1 MKRYFSLLLLFV
13 LSSTLLSAQSRN
25 KKTVEYSGFFDS
37 YYWRGPWSFT
47 AGVSVPLYSGD
58 FCDELD
64 CNEINPGFLFGVGYK
79 VWPRV
84 FFGGEIHS
92 FQLAATSNKQS
103 PYLSMT
109 SNVIG
114 MKLFGRF
121 YLREDIIHRHSQ
133 INNKPKVFKPYF
145 LLGLNPLYSN
155 SELIESD
162 NSLDNSGAFVLA
174 VPVGIGF
181 SFDFSRRLSAIL
193 EVHGNYTIGDNIDGI
208 VAGASS
214 DAFIMAEVKIQYSP
228 WAKRLK
234 PKKVHFDGPA
244 SSSPASG
251 SKTETTSAP
260 APYTPPPAGE
270 ETTEEEPIEEEP
282 VEDIPDD
289 NQYDEPE
296 DNYEYEEVPAEEEP
310 AEESSDDWGSPGS
323 W

>member
-1 MKRYFSLLLLFV
+1 MKRYFSLLLLLV

-25 KKTVEYSGFFDS
+25 KNSVEYSGFFDS

-58 FCDELD
+58 LCDELD
-64 CNEINPGFLFGVGYK
+64 CNKISPGFLLGVGYK

-84 FFGGEIHS
+84 FFGGEVHS
-92 FQLAATSNKQS
+92 FKLGAMSNKQG

-114 MKLFGRF
+114 LKMFGRF

-133 INNKPKVFKPYF
+133 INKKPKVFKPYF
-145 LLGLNPLYSN
+145 LLGINALYSN
-155 SELIESD
+155 SEVVKSD
-162 NSLDNSGAFVLA
+162 NSVLNSGGAFVLA
-174 VPVGIGF
+174 VPVGVGF
-181 SFDFSRRLSAIL
+181 SFDFTRRFSAIL
-193 EVHGNYTIGDNIDGI
+193 EIHGDYTFSDDLDGLDF
-208 VAGASS
+208 GTGN
-214 DAFIMAEVKIQYSP
+214 DAFMMAEVKLQYSP

-251 SKTETTSAP
+251 SKTETSSAP
-260 APYTPPPAGE
+260 APYTPSAEE
-270 ETTEEEPIEEEP
+270 ETPAEEEP
-282 VEDIPDD
+282 VEVLPSEEQQDYDD
-289 NQYDEPE
+289 DS
-296 DNYEYEEVPAEEEP
+296 YEETPAEEETQ
-310 AEESSDDWGSPGS
+310 EESSDDWGSPGS